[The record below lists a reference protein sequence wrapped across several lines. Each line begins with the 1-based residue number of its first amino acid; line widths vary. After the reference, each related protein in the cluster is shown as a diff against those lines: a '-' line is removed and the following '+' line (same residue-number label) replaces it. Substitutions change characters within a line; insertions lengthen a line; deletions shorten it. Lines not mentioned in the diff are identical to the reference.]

1 MKILIVLITITFSSA
16 AFAVDLKWNCEKLAL
31 KFIEIPGTEGKEFT
45 VDGCYQDDT
54 YFLVSADCQKNSKA
68 CLKRGEKKVIKHPGG
83 GVGSPAFI
91 QCYHV
96 GGRPRFLQVKVK
108 DKWIDTS
115 TCFFGSQNSFMD
127 YDTISKNKP
136 KK

>member
-1 MKILIVLITITFSSA
+1 MKILIASIILTFTSA
-16 AFAVDLKWNCEKLAL
+16 TFAADLKWNCEKLNL
-31 KFIEIPGTEGKEFT
+31 KFIEIPGTAGKEFT
-45 VDGCYQDDT
+45 VDGCYQAET
-54 YFLVSADCQKNSKA
+54 YFLLSSDCQKKPDA

-83 GVGSPAFI
+83 GIGSPAFI

-127 YDTISKNKP
+127 YDTISKNK
-136 KK
+136 K